1 MGGKKKLRKSERQ
14 ARILGEL
21 RASPAIRI
29 SALAGEFGVSTETI
43 RRDLDELN
51 QQGML
56 SRTYGGAAPRPFGAE
71 PTLSERYKEYVEERE
86 RVGALAARAIKP
98 GQVLMIDAGSTT
110 AAFRPPAL
118 GRAARSDR
126 HHQQLRD
133 RQRAVDQ
140 PHHPGGGLP
149 RPL

>member
-1 MGGKKKLRKSERQ
+1 MAIKKKLKKTERQ

-29 SALAGEFGVSTETI
+29 SALAGELGVSTETI

-56 SRTYGGAAPRPFGAE
+56 SRTYGGAAARPFGAE

-110 AAFRPPAL
+110 LHFARRLSAEL
-118 GRAARSDR
+118 ARSDR
-126 HHQQLRD
+126 HHQQLRH
-133 RQRAVDQ
+133 RECAIDQ
-140 PHHPGGGLP
+140 PFHRRGGLP
-149 RPL
+149 RAL

>member
-1 MGGKKKLRKSERQ
+1 MGGKTKLRKSERQ

-56 SRTYGGAAPRPFGAE
+56 SRTYGGAAARPFGAQ
-71 PTLSERYKEYVEERE
+71 PTLSEPHKEFVYERQ
-86 RVGALAARAIKP
+86 RVGALAPRGLEP
-98 GQVLMIDAGSTT
+98 G
-110 AAFRPPAL
+110 
-118 GRAARSDR
+118 
-126 HHQQLRD
+126 
-133 RQRAVDQ
+133 
-140 PHHPGGGLP
+140 
-149 RPL
+149 